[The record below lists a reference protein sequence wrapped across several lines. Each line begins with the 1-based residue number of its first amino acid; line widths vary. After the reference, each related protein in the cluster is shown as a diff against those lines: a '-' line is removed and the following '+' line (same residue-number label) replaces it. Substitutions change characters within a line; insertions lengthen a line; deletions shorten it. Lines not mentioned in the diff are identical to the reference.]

1 MRIILALVFITATA
15 LNPVLAQMGTTT
27 PLDEIRPDESSPF
40 FVNQQLARYYNS
52 ENGQAKMQEN
62 LVAKYPS
69 TGGNDSA
76 PVQMKKF
83 FKEMFGSVRL
93 GPNTGKTMSRLSVEP
108 KQFKVG
114 ERGEITVNF
123 QIENTKN
130 HLIVLDFPTTQRI
143 EILLKD
149 SSGNVLEKWSANQT
163 FTDKEGV
170 LMVNPDE
177 RVEYSE
183 IIPTRGMKA
192 GETYTIEASLAGNPE
207 FTQTTQVTP
216 N

>member
-15 LNPVLAQMGTTT
+15 LNSVLAQTGNTT
-27 PLDEIRPDESSPF
+27 PLDQIRPDESSPF
-40 FVNQQLARYYNS
+40 FVHQQLARYYNS

-83 FKEMFGSVRL
+83 FKEMFGSVRI

-130 HLIVLDFPTTQRI
+130 RLIVLDFPTTQRI